1 MSVIAEALPL
11 KGASVLVTGASGFI
25 GGHLAERLAT
35 REGARVVGTGRNF
48 KADAE
53 RPLRA
58 AGVELARADITD
70 AAAMERL
77 CEVKSAVFHLA
88 AWLQRGKGGDAAAYA
103 VNVDAT
109 RALVKAAARAGVKR
123 FVLASSVAAYGLPL
137 VDDIDETVPID
148 LSQVDLYGRT
158 KALGEEAARDAAAA
172 SGLSLTI
179 LRPVMV
185 YGPGS
190 TGWTVGMLR
199 LVQKGVPVLFGDA
212 SGHAY
217 PVYIDD
223 VVDALVLAAALPSA
237 NGEAFNVSDASVDWG
252 TFFGYYGRMCG
263 KRPRRVPM
271 PLARLIAYAN
281 ERLHLQIPLT
291 TDRLQIYARKL
302 RYPTAK
308 ATRLLGWKVNVSLD
322 EGMRRSEAW
331 LRKVGKLP

>member
-1 MSVIAEALPL
+1 MSTIAEAL
-11 KGASVLVTGASGFI
+11 KGAPVFVTGASGFI
-25 GGHLAERLAT
+25 GGHLAERLAA
-35 REGARVVGTGRNF
+35 REGARVVGSGRSF
-48 KADAE
+48 KPRAE
-53 RPLRA
+53 KSLRD
-58 AGVELARADITD
+58 AGVELARADLTD

-77 CEVKSAVFHLA
+77 CEGKSVVFHLA
-88 AWLQRGKGGDAAAYA
+88 AWLERGRGGDADAYA

-109 RALVKAAARAGVKR
+109 RKLVLAAARAGVKR
-123 FVLASSVAAYGLPL
+123 FVLASSVAAYGLPP
-137 VDDIDETVPID
+137 VDAIDESVPPDGTQPDI
-148 LSQVDLYGRT
+148 YGRT
-158 KALGEEAARDAAAA
+158 KALGEEAAREAAA
-172 SGLSLTI
+172 SAGISLTI

-199 LVQKGVPVLFGDA
+199 LVKQGVPVLFGDA

-223 VVDALVLAAALPSA
+223 VIDALLLAAVRPEA
-237 NGEAFNVSDASVDWG
+237 NGEAFNVSDASVDWA

-271 PLARLIAYAN
+271 SLARLIAWAN
-281 ERLHLQIPLT
+281 ERLHLTIPLT
-291 TDRLQIYARKL
+291 TERLKVYVRKL

>member
-1 MSVIAEALPL
+1 MSVIAGAL
-11 KGASVLVTGASGFI
+11 KGSPVLVTGASGFI

-35 REGARVVGTGRNF
+35 REGARVVGSGRSF
-48 KADAE
+48 KGDAE
-53 RPLRA
+53 KTLRD
-58 AGVELARADITD
+58 AGVELARADLTD

-77 CEVKSAVFHLA
+77 CEGKSIVFHLA
-88 AWLQRGKGGDAAAYA
+88 AWLMRGKGGDASAYE

-109 RALVKAAARAGVKR
+109 RALVQAASRAGVKR
-123 FVLASSVAAYGLPL
+123 FVLASSVASYGLPP
-137 VDDIDETVPID
+137 VDDIDENVPVD
-148 LSQVDLYGRT
+148 KAQPDLYGRT
-158 KALGEEAARDAAAA
+158 KAIGEEAAREVAAS

-179 LRPVMV
+179 LRPAMV

-199 LVQKGVPVLFGDA
+199 LVKQGVPVLFGDA

-223 VVDALVLAAALPSA
+223 VVDALLLAATRPEAS
-237 NGEAFNVSDASVDWG
+237 GEAFNVSDTSVDWA

-271 PLARLIAYAN
+271 PLARGIAWAN

-291 TDRLQIYARKL
+291 TERLKTYVRKL
-302 RYPTAK
+302 CYPTTK
-308 ATRLLGWKVNVSLD
+308 ATHLLGWKVNVSLD

>member
-1 MSVIAEALPL
+1 MSVIAEALRESP
-11 KGASVLVTGASGFI
+11 VLVTGASGFI
-25 GGHLAERLAT
+25 GGRLAERLAAE
-35 REGARVVGTGRNF
+35 EGARVVGSGRSF
-48 KADAE
+48 TAE
-53 RPLRA
+53 KRLRD
-58 AGVELARADITD
+58 AGVELARADLTD

-77 CEVKSAVFHLA
+77 CEGKSIIFHLA
-88 AWLQRGKGGDAAAYA
+88 AWLMRGRGGEADAFA

-109 RALVKAAARAGVKR
+109 RKLVEAASRAGVKR
-123 FVLASSVAAYGLPL
+123 FVLASSVAAYGLPP

-148 LSQVDLYGRT
+148 VTQGDLYGRT
-158 KALGEEAARDAAAA
+158 KALGEEAAREVAAR
-172 SGLSLTI
+172 SGISLTI

-199 LVQKGVPVLFGDA
+199 LVKQGVPVLFGDA

-223 VVDALVLAAALPSA
+223 AVDALLLAAVRPEAG
-237 NGEAFNVSDASVDWG
+237 GEAFNVSDASVDWA

-271 PLARLIAYAN
+271 PLARGIAWAN
-281 ERLHLQIPLT
+281 ERLKLNMPLT
-291 TDRLQIYARKL
+291 TERLKTYVRKL
-302 RYPTAK
+302 RYPTGK
-308 ATRLLGWKVNVSLD
+308 AARLLGWKVSVSLD

-331 LRKVGKLP
+331 LREAGHLR